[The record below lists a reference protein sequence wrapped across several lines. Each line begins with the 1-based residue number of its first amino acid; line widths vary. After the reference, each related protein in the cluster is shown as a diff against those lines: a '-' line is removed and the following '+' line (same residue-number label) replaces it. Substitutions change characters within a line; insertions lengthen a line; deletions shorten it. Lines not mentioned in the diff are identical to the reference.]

1 MKEVYREN
9 IIDDFDKNLYS
20 TTAHNEF
27 LEKNPPNIVFILM
40 ESMSNH
46 YFELHSKELNL
57 LGDLNEILPELYYFK
72 NGLSSFNGTIYSLE
86 NLLVNTP
93 KSSRSRLILTH
104 HSVHPFQSLSKSK
117 ATRLIL

>member
-1 MKEVYREN
+1 MSGFSSFEQVKEVYRKN

-72 NGLSSFNGTIYSLE
+72 NGL
-86 NLLVNTP
+86 
-93 KSSRSRLILTH
+93 
-104 HSVHPFQSLSKSK
+104 
-117 ATRLIL
+117 